1 MKIASR
7 GGSRRRP
14 PVAGVEASRGDTYD
28 FLLTVTSDLLK
39 EKDSVDFSL
48 SEIALRSGMSAALVQ
63 YHFGSKDGLLMA
75 LLERGTA
82 KAASQLIA
90 LEKMPV
96 SASERLRI
104 HVKGLVSAYMHA
116 PYINRLLHHI
126 MSSGDEARAIRTS
139 ELFITP
145 IANFYSKLIDQGVAE
160 GVFRPVLPMHLYFM
174 LVGACDQLVARR
186 SALQHAFGVA
196 ELTEEMGRSFC
207 DTLYHIISAG
217 LAVDK
222 K

>member
-7 GGSRRRP
+7 NGSRRRSAP
-14 PVAGVEASRGDTYD
+14 DGAEPGRSDTYD
-28 FLLTVTSDLLK
+28 FLLTVTAKLLT

-82 KAASQLIA
+82 KAADQLVA

-96 SASERLRI
+96 SVSERLRI

-145 IANFYSKLIDQGVAE
+145 IANFYARLIDQGVEE
-160 GVFRPVLPMHLYFM
+160 GVFRPIAPMHLYFM

-186 SALQHAFGVA
+186 SALQHAFGVR
-196 ELTEEMGRSFC
+196 ELTEEMGQNFC
-207 DTLYHIISAG
+207 DTLYHIISTG
-217 LAVDK
+217 LAAEK
-222 K
+222 